1 MRLDTKFQ
9 ARPRLS
15 SFSEQ
20 HFSIYCP
27 NFNQTLKLGFWDQH
41 EEQEQEQEQQHN
53 NNNYNETTFM
63 GCDSIEI
70 NLDNLY
76 YQT

>member
-1 MRLDTKFQ
+1 MTKKQ
-9 ARPRLS
+9 QQQQYSYWGPD
-15 SFSEQ
+15 
-20 HFSIYCP
+20 ID
-27 NFNQTLKLGFWDQH
+27 QTLKLGFWDQH